1 MNYHPS
7 EVMQVNKEELK
18 QLLLTAI
25 KNNITDLMLEIA
37 LDVEGQSDEHIE
49 LGEWWFIK
57 RFQIPEYESDFMV
70 LDRYG
75 GTYAMAMDTCNFRD
89 YSYDFWETCFGR
101 WLFDDNGNETVWLI
115 KEQVNRLYAKEDK

>member
-37 LDVEGQSDEHIE
+37 LDVEGLSDEHIE

-57 RFQIPEYESDFMV
+57 RFQIPKYESDFMV
-70 LDRYG
+70 LDRCG
-75 GTYAMAMDTCNFRD
+75 GTYAMAIDTINFRD
-89 YSYDFWETCFGR
+89 YTDDFWNINFGP
-101 WLFDDNGNETVWLI
+101 WLFEDNNNETVWLI
-115 KEQVNRLYAKEDK
+115 KEQVNRLYAKENK